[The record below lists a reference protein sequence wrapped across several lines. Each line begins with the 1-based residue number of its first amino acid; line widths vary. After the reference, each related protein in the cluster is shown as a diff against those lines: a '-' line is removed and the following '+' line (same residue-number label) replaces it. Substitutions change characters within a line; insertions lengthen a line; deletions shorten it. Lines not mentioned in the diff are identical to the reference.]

1 MDVRKLFQRNASA
14 LRDAITRSDSEK
26 VRKLLKKRVINAKTG
41 ENKETFLMLAARSYQ
56 TPEIINLI
64 LSHGPDVNMVDKSG
78 MTALMHA
85 CRRGFPTVYSLVA
98 CSRGKVKLEVRTD
111 DDDCQTAL
119 MLAVRQN
126 DARSLH
132 LLLDVGAKF
141 EGEEFDLIINRRL
154 YHPRYQDLDLVHDL
168 VDEVRQMTLE
178 EYAKDMCFSKVENTL
193 LAFKRKKTG
202 VFV

>member
-1 MDVRKLFQRNASA
+1 MFQRNASA
-14 LRDAITRSDSEK
+14 LRDAIEDSDSEK
-26 VRKLLKKRVINAKTG
+26 VRKLLKKRIDINAKTG
-41 ENKETFLMLAARSYQ
+41 ENKQTFLMLAARFYR

-132 LLLDVGAKF
+132 LLLDVGAQF

-154 YHPRYQDLDLVHDL
+154 YHPRYQDLDLV
-168 VDEVRQMTLE
+168 DEVRKMTLE
-178 EYAKDMCFSKVENTL
+178 EYASDVSYGNSKVLNTL